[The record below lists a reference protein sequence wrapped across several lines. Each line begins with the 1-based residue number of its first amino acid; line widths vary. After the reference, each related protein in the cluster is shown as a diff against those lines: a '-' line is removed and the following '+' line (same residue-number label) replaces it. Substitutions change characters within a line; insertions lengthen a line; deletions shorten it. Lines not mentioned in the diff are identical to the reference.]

1 MKCKWIFD
9 IKRSG
14 VFRAR
19 LVACGYSQVPG
30 LDFTDIYSP
39 VVNDITIRC
48 MVIAEMVW
56 KFSSMVVDV
65 ETAFLHGDLE
75 EEIYMESP
83 EGLGHSKEECVR
95 LMKTLYGLV
104 QSGRAFNKKLTG
116 ILKDLGFTQSLADP
130 CLFIRRNEHGRVY
143 ITLWVDDCYIMGD
156 VDAIDD
162 AVKQIEKSFTL
173 KKEYSLKDFLSCEV
187 IFDKHKEKC
196 WIGQPHMV
204 RKIEKTF
211 AQLVKGL
218 PKHNTPGTPGHVLQ
232 KAEKGQELD
241 LKTQATYR
249 SGTGMLLYLVKYSR
263 PDIANAVRELTKGM
277 QACSEDD
284 FKEMKRVIKYVLD
297 TKDYGLKMEPQTD
310 MIDKDTKWELVV
322 YSDSD
327 WAGDKSTRKS
337 VTGYGI
343 FLLGCPIMWKS
354 KQQQIIAMSLS
365 EAEYIACTDAVKEIL
380 FITQVIES
388 MKIQIKKPIIVRV
401 DNVGAIFMA
410 ENISATARTKHV
422 DMRLKFINQYI
433 EDGIIKIVFVKGGD
447 NKSDPLTKNVNKET
461 NNKHSEDYIA
471 EKEWLI
477 PKYLAKTS

>member
-1 MKCKWIFD
+1 MDVFKKIHKSEIPGGRSCVKCKWIFD

-162 AVKQIEKSFTL
+162 AVK
-173 KKEYSLKDFLSCEV
+173 
-187 IFDKHKEKC
+187 
-196 WIGQPHMV
+196 
-204 RKIEKTF
+204 
-211 AQLVKGL
+211 GL
-218 PKHNTPGTPGHVLQ
+218 
-232 KAEKGQELD
+232 
-241 LKTQATYR
+241 
-249 SGTGMLLYLVKYSR
+249 
-263 PDIANAVRELTKGM
+263 
-277 QACSEDD
+277 
-284 FKEMKRVIKYVLD
+284 
-297 TKDYGLKMEPQTD
+297 
-310 MIDKDTKWELVV
+310 
-322 YSDSD
+322 
-327 WAGDKSTRKS
+327 
-337 VTGYGI
+337 
-343 FLLGCPIMWKS
+343 
-354 KQQQIIAMSLS
+354 
-365 EAEYIACTDAVKEIL
+365 
-380 FITQVIES
+380 
-388 MKIQIKKPIIVRV
+388 
-401 DNVGAIFMA
+401 
-410 ENISATARTKHV
+410 
-422 DMRLKFINQYI
+422 
-433 EDGIIKIVFVKGGD
+433 
-447 NKSDPLTKNVNKET
+447 
-461 NNKHSEDYIA
+461 
-471 EKEWLI
+471 
-477 PKYLAKTS
+477 